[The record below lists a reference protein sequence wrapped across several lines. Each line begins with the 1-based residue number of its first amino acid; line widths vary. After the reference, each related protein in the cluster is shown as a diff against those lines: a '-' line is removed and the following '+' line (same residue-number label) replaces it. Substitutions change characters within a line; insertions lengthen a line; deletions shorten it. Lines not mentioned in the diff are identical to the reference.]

1 MLQKLTAAVFEEQD
15 RNKVLSEIH
24 MRSFVEKL
32 YREMGP
38 ENPIAAFVSM
48 STRYLVLFEQI
59 WRADREEGDPAA
71 RAHSRH
77 QNQGDRGRQ
86 DPNRFG
92 TVSIRNDAEG
102 GCGGK
107 RQIGRRPTAH
117 QSDLKETQRG
127 EGTWVKDVGPERKS
141 EEADWE
147 GSSNC
152 AVNSEQFENPERN
165 HLGRLQ

>member
-59 WRADREEGDPAA
+59 
-71 RAHSRH
+71 
-77 QNQGDRGRQ
+77 
-86 DPNRFG
+86 
-92 TVSIRNDAEG
+92 
-102 GCGGK
+102 
-107 RQIGRRPTAH
+107 
-117 QSDLKETQRG
+117 
-127 EGTWVKDVGPERKS
+127 
-141 EEADWE
+141 
-147 GSSNC
+147 
-152 AVNSEQFENPERN
+152 
-165 HLGRLQ
+165 